1 MQYPTISYLT
11 KVQFGAGSLADL
23 PEVIQRV
30 GMQRPMVVT
39 DGGLLER
46 GFVERLRMNKPVVF
60 ADIETNP
67 TEASVLRG
75 VEAYQG
81 EACDGIIAL
90 GGGSPMDAAKG
101 IGILA
106 THQLALEDAAFI
118 CGGLEKVTS
127 AVTPIIAIP
136 TTAGTGSEVGRGA
149 LISMESGRKLA
160 IISPHIIP
168 KWSIVDP
175 ELTLELPP
183 LLTAATGMDA
193 LSHCL
198 ETYCS
203 NVFNPVAG
211 AIAIDGLRRGWA
223 NIKAV
228 VDDGQNI
235 AARSEMMMCAMQGAL
250 SFQKGLG
257 VIHAVSHPL
266 GALRH
271 KGLHHG
277 TLNAVFMPYAIRFNL
292 DSARNEMETISAT
305 LGISSGS
312 DALADAFS
320 ALNHRIGLPPNLGGM
335 GVDAGDL
342 DGIAEDAMLDHCGF
356 TNPRTLTLENLK
368 TFLKG
373 AL

>member
-23 PEVIQRV
+23 PEVIERV
-30 GMQRPMVVT
+30 GLKRPLVVT

-46 GFVERLRMNKPVVF
+46 GFVDRLCLNEPAVF
-60 ADIETNP
+60 SDIETNP

-75 VEAYQG
+75 LETYRT

-90 GGGSPMDAAKG
+90 GGGSPMDVAKA
-101 IGILA
+101 IGIMG
-106 THQLALEDAAFI
+106 THNLALEDTAFI
-118 CGGLEKVTS
+118 CGGLERVTS
-127 AVTPIIAIP
+127 AVAPVIAIP
-136 TTAGTGSEVGRGA
+136 TTAGTGSEVGRGS
-149 LISMESGRKLA
+149 LISMTSGRKLA

-175 ELTLELPP
+175 ELTLGLPP
-183 LLTAATGMDA
+183 MLTAATGMDA

-203 NVFNPVAG
+203 NVYNPVAG

-228 VDDGQNI
+228 VEDGQNI
-235 AARSEMMMCAMQGAL
+235 EARSEMMMCAMQGAL

-257 VIHAVSHPL
+257 IVHAVSHPL
-266 GALRH
+266 GALRQ
-271 KGLHHG
+271 KALHHG
-277 TLNAVFMPYAIRFNL
+277 TLNAVFMSHAIRFNL
-292 DSARNEMETISAT
+292 DHAREELETISSA
-305 LGISSGS
+305 LDISAGAS
-312 DALADAFS
+312 ALADAFS
-320 ALNHRIGLPPNLGGM
+320 DLTNEIGLPQNLSEM
-335 GVDAGDL
+335 GVVADNLA
-342 DGIAEDAMLDHCGF
+342 GIAEDAMLDHCGF
-356 TNPRTLTLENLK
+356 TNPRPLTLENVEA
-368 TFLKG
+368 FLKG

>member
-23 PEVIQRV
+23 PEVIERV
-30 GMQRPMVVT
+30 GLKRPLVVT

-46 GFVERLRMNKPVVF
+46 GFVDRLCLNEPAVF
-60 ADIETNP
+60 SDIETNP

-75 VEAYQG
+75 LETYRT

-90 GGGSPMDAAKG
+90 GGGSPMDVAKA
-101 IGILA
+101 IGIMG
-106 THQLALEDAAFI
+106 THNLALEDTAFI
-118 CGGLEKVTS
+118 CGGLERVTS
-127 AVTPIIAIP
+127 AVAPVIAIP
-136 TTAGTGSEVGRGA
+136 TTAGTGSEVGRGS
-149 LISMESGRKLA
+149 LISMTSGRKLA

-175 ELTLELPP
+175 ELTLGLPP
-183 LLTAATGMDA
+183 MLTAATGMDA

-203 NVFNPVAG
+203 NVYNPVAG

-228 VDDGQNI
+228 VEDGQNI
-235 AARSEMMMCAMQGAL
+235 EARSEMMMCAMQGAL

-257 VIHAVSHPL
+257 IVHAVSHPL
-266 GALRH
+266 GALRQ
-271 KGLHHG
+271 KALHHG
-277 TLNAVFMPYAIRFNL
+277 TLNAVFMSHAIRFNL
-292 DSARNEMETISAT
+292 DHAREELETISSA
-305 LGISSGS
+305 LDISAGAG
-312 DALADAFS
+312 ALADAFS
-320 ALNHRIGLPPNLGGM
+320 DLTNEIGLPQNLSEM
-335 GVDAGDL
+335 GVVADNLA
-342 DGIAEDAMLDHCGF
+342 GIAEDAMLDHCGF
-356 TNPRTLTLENLK
+356 TNPRPLNLENVEA
-368 TFLKG
+368 FLKG

>member
-46 GFVERLRMNKPVVF
+46 GFVERLRMNNPVVF
-60 ADIETNP
+60 AEIETNP

-81 EACDGIIAL
+81 ESCDGIIAL

-160 IISPHIIP
+160 IISPHII
-168 KWSIVDP
+168 
-175 ELTLELPP
+175 
-183 LLTAATGMDA
+183 
-193 LSHCL
+193 
-198 ETYCS
+198 
-203 NVFNPVAG
+203 
-211 AIAIDGLRRGWA
+211 
-223 NIKAV
+223 
-228 VDDGQNI
+228 
-235 AARSEMMMCAMQGAL
+235 
-250 SFQKGLG
+250 
-257 VIHAVSHPL
+257 
-266 GALRH
+266 
-271 KGLHHG
+271 
-277 TLNAVFMPYAIRFNL
+277 
-292 DSARNEMETISAT
+292 
-305 LGISSGS
+305 
-312 DALADAFS
+312 
-320 ALNHRIGLPPNLGGM
+320 
-335 GVDAGDL
+335 
-342 DGIAEDAMLDHCGF
+342 
-356 TNPRTLTLENLK
+356 
-368 TFLKG
+368 
-373 AL
+373 

>member
-23 PEVIQRV
+23 PEVIERV
-30 GMQRPMVVT
+30 GLKRPLVVT

-46 GFVERLRMNKPVVF
+46 GFVDRLCLNEPAVF
-60 ADIETNP
+60 SDIETNP

-75 VEAYQG
+75 LETYRS

-90 GGGSPMDAAKG
+90 GGGSPMDVAKA
-101 IGILA
+101 IGIMA
-106 THQLALEDAAFI
+106 THNLALEETAFI
-118 CGGLEKVTS
+118 CGGLERVTS
-127 AVTPIIAIP
+127 AVSPVIAIP
-136 TTAGTGSEVGRGA
+136 TTAGTGSEVGRGS
-149 LISMESGRKLA
+149 LISMTSGRKLA

-175 ELTLELPP
+175 ELTLGLPP
-183 LLTAATGMDA
+183 MLTASTGMDA

-203 NVFNPVAG
+203 NVYNPVAG

-228 VDDGQNI
+228 VEDGQNI
-235 AARSEMMMCAMQGAL
+235 EARSEMMMCAMQGAL

-257 VIHAVSHPL
+257 IVHAVSHPL
-266 GALRH
+266 GALRQ
-271 KGLHHG
+271 KALHHG
-277 TLNAVFMPYAIRFNL
+277 TLNAVFMSHAIRFNL
-292 DSARNEMETISAT
+292 DHAREELKTISSA
-305 LGISSGS
+305 LDIPAGAGG
-312 DALADAFS
+312 LADAFS
-320 ALNHRIGLPPNLGGM
+320 DLTNEIGLPQNLSEM
-335 GVDAGDL
+335 GVVAGDL
-342 DGIAEDAMLDHCGF
+342 AGIAEDAMLDHCGF
-356 TNPRTLTLENLK
+356 TNPRPLTLENVEA
-368 TFLKG
+368 FLKG